1 MQRMFNETYLNGSL
15 LFLVYRKMFYLWI
28 TWIRKRVRSF
38 TLFAYQYFECQ
49 PRPHISCLLL
59 YPHGTQPKINQS
71 NDAMTFK
78 PKINQSIL
86 HVYSSG
92 WDYWH
97 MLCFAVAIFAWA
109 DGSNHIALDL
119 DNDMSYTWPK
129 IIQTKVELPI
139 QILFVLICQ
148 IAIC

>member
-1 MQRMFNETYLNGSL
+1 MQRMFNDTYLNGSL

-28 TWIRKRVRSF
+28 TWIRKRVKSF

-78 PKINQSIL
+78 PKVHGFYKYFTCAFTSIL

-119 DNDMSYTWPK
+119 DNDTSYT
-129 IIQTKVELPI
+129 T
-139 QILFVLICQ
+139 
-148 IAIC
+148 